1 MALKKGYCWHC
12 KGEEYRRIFTVNK
25 DAEGCY
31 CPNCMAAMT
40 PKEAMENYRDL
51 LRYHLKKGSTA
62 LFESTQ
68 YLSAY
73 QSFAHV
79 IDINPTV
86 KVARFGRVLS
96 LVYLSTLRKSKI
108 NFALSLHKQ
117 EAPKWYHYQETTDEY
132 YHFLHLLL
140 TALDKYETKMRRR
153 ITTHNNIYYDLDCVT
168 LYLERIKEIKEY
180 REFIKTEADIF
191 IENGKPQF
199 NEINARI
206 EKAIKVEDRVL
217 KERYVVADDYTYEF
231 QKYDASGK
239 PMLTIKDGHPNIDP
253 KRKKVE
259 LYPKDNKK
267 SAIKDELYMNNV
279 ALYRFVEA
287 SIPVAI
293 VFLSAAFTI
302 VMISIFLPDKVMKIL
317 NFLVAIGLVLSAGLL
332 FILHLAWKNS
342 LKKRFYNG
350 INPFILK

>member
-1 MALKKGYCWHC
+1 
-12 KGEEYRRIFTVNK
+12 
-25 DAEGCY
+25 
-31 CPNCMAAMT
+31 
-40 PKEAMENYRDL
+40 
-51 LRYHLKKGSTA
+51 
-62 LFESTQ
+62 
-68 YLSAY
+68 
-73 QSFAHV
+73 
-79 IDINPTV
+79 
-86 KVARFGRVLS
+86 
-96 LVYLSTLRKSKI
+96 
-108 NFALSLHKQ
+108 
-117 EAPKWYHYQETTDEY
+117 
-132 YHFLHLLL
+132 
-140 TALDKYETKMRRR
+140 MRRR

-267 SAIKDELYMNNV
+267 SAIKDEIYMNNV